1 MPFMVLRVFEDL
13 SLGRSVFAEIQT
25 RNHPVQPFAPEA
37 AEPLAFPE
45 PFYQIRA
52 DCVIAA
58 NEHAAQHMLFQNFIS
73 ESPQRQHLGRAI
85 GAVDAGRDIAA
96 LAAACAES
104 DAVYL
109 ELPLLGVENRPGAL
123 LPVLCLFA
131 S

>member
-1 MPFMVLRVFEDL
+1 MVLRVFEGL

-37 AEPLAFPE
+37 AEPFAFPE

-58 NEHAAQHMLFQNFIS
+58 DERASEHMLFQDFIS
-73 ESPQRQHLGRAI
+73 ESPQSQHLGRVV

-96 LAAACAES
+96 LAAACAGIGRS
-104 DAVYL
+104 VLGTAVA
-109 ELPLLGVENRPGAL
+109 GR
-123 LPVLCLFA
+123 
-131 S
+131 